1 MNQMIS
7 RALACAIALLLAPT
21 LLWAQTPAT
30 NKPPVKVLVGFAP
43 GGGADII
50 ARLFADKLREPLGAT
65 VIVENRTGAGGRIA
79 AEALKNAAPDGN
91 TILLTPIV
99 IPVLAPLI
107 YTNLNY
113 DPVKDFAPLSLVGF
127 FQFGFAVG
135 GTHPARTMQE
145 YVAWIKANPQQ
156 ANFGSPA
163 PGSLPHFFGAMIGR
177 GMGVDMQH
185 VAYKGGA
192 PMLNDLV
199 GGQIPA
205 GIDTHIEL
213 LELDRTGKI
222 RILATS
228 GANRSP
234 LLPNVPTFKEVG
246 FKDIEGSGWY
256 AFYAPAK
263 TPAAVIDAL
272 SRAIVAVT
280 QMPEVKERLTRMGV
294 EVQGSTPQQLAKLM
308 VDDTAKWAPVIKA
321 TGFKGE

>member
-1 MNQMIS
+1 MKGMIP
-7 RALACAIALLLAPT
+7 RALACAFALLLAPA
-21 LLWAQTPAT
+21 LSWAQTPAT

-50 ARLFADKLREPLGAT
+50 ARLFADKLREPWGTT

-79 AEALKNAAPDGN
+79 AEALKSAVPDG
-91 TILLTPIV
+91 TTVMLAPIV
-99 IPVLAPLI
+99 VPVLASLI

-135 GTHPARTMQE
+135 GSHPAKTMQE
-145 YVAWIKANPQQ
+145 YVAWVKANPLQ

-185 VAYKGGA
+185 IAYKGGA

-213 LELDRTGKI
+213 LELDRSGKI
-222 RILATS
+222 RVLATS
-228 GANRSP
+228 GASRSP
-234 LLPNVPTFKEVG
+234 LLPNVPTFKEAG
-246 FKDIEGSGWY
+246 FSGIEGSGWY

-263 TPAAVIDAL
+263 TPAAVVDAL

-280 QMPEVKERLTRMGV
+280 QMPDVKERLTKMGV

-308 VDDTAKWAPVIKA
+308 ADDTAKWAPVIKA
-321 TGFKGE
+321 SGFKGE

>member
-1 MNQMIS
+1 MNRIIP
-7 RALACAIALLLAPT
+7 RALACAMALLL
-21 LLWAQTPAT
+21 TPALLFAQAPAT
-30 NKPPVKVLVGFAP
+30 SKPPVRILVGFAP

-50 ARLFADKLREPLGAT
+50 ARLFADKMREPLGAT
-65 VIVENRTGAGGRIA
+65 IIVENRTGAGGRIA
-79 AEALKNAAPDGN
+79 AEALKNAVPDGN

-107 YTNLNY
+107 YTNLSF
-113 DPVKDFAPLSLVGF
+113 DPAKDFAPLSLVGF

-135 GTHPARTMQE
+135 GTHPAKTMQE
-145 YVAWIKANPQQ
+145 YVAWVKANPQQ

-177 GMGVDMQH
+177 SIGVDMQH
-185 VAYKGGA
+185 IAYKGGA

-213 LELDRTGKI
+213 LELDRSGKI
-222 RILATS
+222 RVLASS
-228 GANRSP
+228 GASRSP
-234 LLPNVPTFKEVG
+234 LLPSVPTFKEAG
-246 FKDIEGSGWY
+246 FTGIEGSGWY

-263 TPAAVIDAL
+263 TPAAAVDAL

-280 QMPEVKERLTRMGV
+280 LMPEVKERLTRMGV
-294 EVQGSTPQQLAKLM
+294 EVQGSTPAQLAKLM
-308 VDDTAKWAPVIKA
+308 ADDTAKWGPVIKA
-321 TGFKGE
+321 SGFKGE

>member
-1 MNQMIS
+1 MTQRRWFNT
-7 RALACAIALLLAPT
+7 AVAFLAIVTGAVAMAQAP
-21 LLWAQTPAT
+21 APA
-30 NKPPVKVLVGFAP
+30 KPPVKVLVGFAP

-50 ARLFADKLREPLGAT
+50 ARLFADKMREPLGAT
-65 VIVENRTGAGGRIA
+65 LIVENRTGAGGRIA

-135 GTHPARTMQE
+135 SAHPAKTMQE
-145 YVAWIKANPQQ
+145 YVAWVKANPQQ

-185 VAYKGGA
+185 IAYKGGA

-213 LELDRTGKI
+213 LELDRSGKL
-222 RILATS
+222 RVLATS

-234 LLPNVPTFKEVG
+234 LLPNVPTFKETG

-263 TPAAVIDAL
+263 TPAAVIEAL
-272 SRAIVAVT
+272 NRAVVAVT
-280 QMPEVKERLTRMGV
+280 QMPDVRERLTRMGV
-294 EVQGSTPQQLAKLM
+294 EVQGSTPAQLAQLM
-308 VDDTAKWAPVIKA
+308 AADSAKWGPVIKA
-321 TGFKGE
+321 SGFKGE